1 LEKNGELVAIKIVQR
16 FSKKRRLGKVTVAPE
31 DKTKREIAILKK
43 IRHPNVVGLLEVID
57 DPEFKKIYM
66 ILEYVEL
73 GEIVW
78 RKKGVT
84 HICQNERRRID
95 KEKRGE
101 DVQLQQ
107 DEQYLRMMARR
118 AQRTEFKRQQLARHA
133 QAQDNY
139 WSLEHGNDDDD
150 ESVSR
155 SLDRHITHD
164 SAGHLSRSHG
174 SGITRSDAA
183 ISRPVSRVQSR
194 ASSRTHTPLPNE
206 FDIGPLDSDNE
217 EDEDSKPISGTRS
230 NASNYGS
237 ATALEGTYFG
247 AYAGEETPYRAR
259 SPSMADSIA
268 SHMSSVGENLNDLF
282 EDDFSY
288 VPCFTIAQ
296 ARLAFRDTVLG
307 LEYLHYEGIVHRDIK
322 PANLLWTK
330 DHRVK
335 ISDFGVSYFGRPIR
349 NNEDEYVTEAEA
361 TDFDDD
367 LELSKTVGT
376 PAFFAPELC
385 YTDLDKQ
392 PKVTEQIDV
401 WSLGVTLYC
410 LIFARIPFL
419 ADDEWQLFKAIAK
432 EDVYIPRRRLM
443 AVNPDVHG
451 SQLDLIH
458 RIGPT
463 TGEYRDDAELRYE
476 DIDDELYD
484 LLRRMLEKDPSR
496 RINLR
501 AVKHHPWT
509 LRHIKDYMGWID
521 DTDPARNTSGRKI
534 QVDRNELEKAV
545 VPFSFM
551 ERARS
556 VVKKAV
562 GKVINVARS
571 ETRQDSSRRRAKSSA
586 NSSGTDTAH
595 NSPLTP
601 ILRDSRRSSIRGD
614 EHYFASVSDLQ
625 EQVREY
631 TSEHPLSQSVTASP
645 AMATTKENEQ
655 RDPFFHN
662 LVGQSSS
669 AGATPNVMTGAP
681 RRKRP
686 NPPDRAV
693 STAGS
698 IQTVVHRGHSY
709 SRSATS
715 SLDAIEDGN
724 TTPGPF
730 TDHLGG
736 IFGGHLWTP
745 RGRDQIT
752 EEIESPNRTKS
763 ADRSLFKSE
772 SKHSNPVVAT
782 THAIAG
788 GQLSHA
794 MHPFLYQPRP
804 LRSPEI
810 SPTHKHTPSPL
821 IFQKYMVQGVT
832 ASASAPN
839 VPNLP
844 GNAELEKRP
853 ATANML
859 PEPKTPAPRIYGAS
873 TPESFERAQKE
884 QDRRRRQEIEAE
896 QRRREFSTV
905 QTQASPVCPPSPD
918 DETFQRRQEETSR
931 AQSYSSVNSNALS
944 QATSASD
951 VHSPISTKMG
961 SAEQFYP
968 SVPSLPALVSGAS
981 SVSADTEG
989 DMLGHPGIVHQLDG
1003 SMLDSMSEGETPPAN
1018 SKAASLNAD
1027 QAVVAPATVE
1037 VDGTLI
1043 MPESEED
1050 IGYQGDIP
1058 DEDDSDSDEGLTMSR
1073 KKPVVKKDGESSAA
1087 ASRWRENKRP
1097 VRKDTST
1104 SIATITSI
1112 GSTETAKGSGFNG

>member
-1 LEKNGELVAIKIVQR
+1 MQ
-16 FSKKRRLGKVTVAPE
+16 PE

-57 DPEFKKIYM
+57 DPELKKIYM

-73 GEIVW
+73 GEISW
-78 RKKGVT
+78 RKKGIPGV
-84 HICQNERRRID
+84 CQHERRRIE

-101 DVQLQQ
+101 DTQQ
-107 DEQYLRMMARR
+107 EEQYQRMRIRR
-118 AQRTEFKRQQLARHA
+118 EQRTQYKREQLARHA
-133 QAQDNY
+133 EAREHY
-139 WSLEHGNDDDD
+139 WSLEHGNDEDDQ
-150 ESVSR
+150 SVSR

-164 SAGHLSRSHG
+164 SAGNLSRSHG

-194 ASSRTHTPLPNE
+194 ASSRAHTPLPNE

-217 EDEDSKPISGTRS
+217 EDDNNEPASATRS
-230 NASNYGS
+230 NASHYGS

-247 AYAGEETPYRAR
+247 AYAGEQTPYRAR

-268 SHMSSVGENLNDLF
+268 SHMSSIGGDLHDAF

-296 ARLAFRDTVLG
+296 ARTAFRDTVLG
-307 LEYLHYEGIVHRDIK
+307 LEYLHYQGVVHRDIK
-322 PANLLWTK
+322 PSNLLWTK

-349 NNEDEYVTEAEA
+349 DGEEEYVSEADA
-361 TDFDDD
+361 ADFDND

-419 ADDEWQLFKAIAK
+419 ADDEWQLFKAIAT
-432 EDVYIPRRRLM
+432 EDAYIPKRRLM
-443 AVNPDVHG
+443 AVDTNVAN
-451 SQLDLIH
+451 SQPEPTP
-458 RIGPT
+458 RIGPS
-463 TGEYRDDAELRYE
+463 TGSYRDESELRYE

-484 LLRRMLEKDPSR
+484 LLRRMLIKDPGA
-496 RINLR
+496 RIKLR
-501 AVKHHPWT
+501 EVKFHPWV
-509 LRHIKDYMGWID
+509 LRGIDNHVAWID
-521 DTDPARNTSGRKI
+521 DTDPARKTSGRKI
-534 QVDRNELEKAV
+534 EVDRTELDGAV
-545 VPFSFM
+545 VPITFL

-556 VVKKAV
+556 VMKKAV
-562 GKVINVARS
+562 GKVMNVARS
-571 ETRQDSSRRRAKSSA
+571 ETRGESSRRRAKSSA

-601 ILRDSRRSSIRGD
+601 ILKDSRRSSIRGD

-625 EQVREY
+625 EQVKEY
-631 TSEHPLSQSVTASP
+631 TTEHPLSQSVTASP
-645 AMATTKENEQ
+645 AVANNKENEL
-655 RDPFFHN
+655 RDPFFRN
-662 LVGQSSS
+662 FIGQSSS
-669 AGATPNVMTGAP
+669 AGATPSITPGAP
-681 RRKRP
+681 LMKRP
-686 NPPDRAV
+686 SPPDRAV

-709 SRSATS
+709 SRSMAS

-724 TTPGPF
+724 LTPGPF
-730 TDHLGG
+730 TDHSGG

-745 RGRDQIT
+745 RGRDKIT
-752 EEIESPNRTKS
+752 EEVESPTGRTKS
-763 ADRSLFKSE
+763 ADRSLFNSE
-772 SKHSNPVVAT
+772 SKHSEPSVAT
-782 THAIAG
+782 SHAHAG
-788 GQLSHA
+788 GHLSHI
-794 MHPFLYQPRP
+794 MHPFLHHPRP
-804 LRSPEI
+804 TRSPEL

-832 ASASAPN
+832 ASASAPDVPN
-839 VPNLP
+839 VPVSR
-844 GNAELEKRP
+844 ELEKRP
-853 ATANML
+853 ATANL
-859 PEPKTPAPRIYGAS
+859 TPEAKTPAARVYGAS
-873 TPESFERAQKE
+873 TPESFERAQRE
-884 QDRRRRQEIEAE
+884 QARRRKLEIEAE
-896 QRRREFSTV
+896 ERRRTFDV
-905 QTQASPVCPPSPD
+905 ADKQASPVCPPSPD
-918 DETFQRRQEETSR
+918 DEVFHQRQQESSR

-951 VHSPISTKMG
+951 VRFPNSAELGP
-961 SAEQFYP
+961 AEQFYP

-989 DMLGHPGIVHQLDG
+989 DMLGYPGVVPQVDASLLSGDDTTDG
-1003 SMLDSMSEGETPPAN
+1003 ATPPAH
-1018 SKAASLNAD
+1018 SKASSLNAD
-1027 QAVVAPATVE
+1027 PATVPPTSME
-1037 VDGTLI
+1037 ADSTI
-1043 MPESEED
+1043 IYHNSSED
-1050 IGYQGDIP
+1050 DLYQGDVP
-1058 DEDDSDSDEGLTMSR
+1058 NEDDSDDSDEGLTMGR
-1073 KKPVVKKDGESSAA
+1073 KKPAVKKDGEASSAGLR
-1087 ASRWRENKRP
+1087 SRENKRP

-1112 GSTETAKGSGFNG
+1112 GSTETAKPGPFNT